1 MPISYADALLRHDRS
16 KAFGDPR
23 DFQTFANDMEQV
35 HPGEGFGEAAK
46 RDGWWTRASTR
57 ADQYVFDPV
66 AEYTT
71 KPLGG
76 AIGELFGHRDIGEQ
90 VGKSLPRALL
100 ETAPLY
106 FLGPEAGIPATAAA
120 LGLTGGLMGAHT
132 YAETGSTAASL
143 ISGVAGVVT
152 PGFGKV
158 FGNVAAKLAGGT
170 RLTGTLGGRLF
181 DEVIPEAAKDYAK
194 VTAGRLVGS
203 QFGMIIPSSAANL
216 ATQRLLNPDQSI
228 DWEHFGVETAIS
240 QIPFTVFDIV
250 KTATSP
256 RTTAETIRP
265 LLDKPKPKITD
276 AIPNVG
282 SAEEQAQMDAAFA
295 QLENVV
301 TNEAST
307 PQEREAA
314 LAAVLHTTND
324 PKTVIGLK
332 KVTPQVDEPVT
343 ITGLG
348 RKQTNGN
355 WKVLVQDVQTAAQL
369 GVEPGQ
375 TVFVNGAE
383 PTATEDGRMSW
394 AVTSK
399 QVNKTVTSPLKP
411 EHFGFETDPNQPK
424 LPEQP
429 VEWNGFSPDEIHTLQ
444 QHGVEPARVDPML
457 DPVANPQGTVAAIAE
472 IQKRNAP
479 LVPVAHAMEE
489 TSGKLVEAQ
498 QKIEA
503 VPTRAEEIP
512 ELIKAYRGT
521 DDFSLELRP
530 DIETG
535 DKVLYASSSKEN
547 AKNYLDPDHG
557 LSAPQGKVF
566 EFAFDPTDVHHF
578 DAKEKAWWQV
588 QEEAFNY
595 AKQNKAK
602 VLAIDNVGDN
612 ADPGDNRLTTTYVVF
627 DKGAI
632 RQTKT
637 LSPKEKITQ
646 LVEQGSTPTQAVEK
660 VRLQTQTPVV
670 DSLQQNRKVLKKDAD
685 KILREAG
692 KLVSTTGEE
701 YGAEKPQLKYGE
713 AIRDENGENFKSRGL
728 AEATRDA
735 DPELVD
741 HVVRDAGVGKGF
753 YLAKPINR
761 EVSLEGT
768 VGHSLEQVLAEPIGR
783 VDERPDVSLQD
794 SVNTISEVLK
804 RPDILDE
811 FLDNNDIAQ
820 SIKEAQTVR
829 QFLSDKM
836 AGKKVDLS
844 KENLTLVSKVLKGTA
859 LWNQRLR
866 NFTLASEM
874 PHDPELVKQ
883 IGFDE
888 SVPEDQRLNRALD
901 HFVAQKDV
909 GVFGDLM
916 TGLRKA
922 VDLSKI
928 KLTSDFREGFY
939 YENGVINV
947 PYLPN
952 RENYGIWSNSLNH
965 EIVHHAT
972 LNALGRTDP
981 AAIQFK
987 STVQQALTA
996 LENSPLI
1003 PKEVRGIMKEF
1014 GGIYEEFRQS
1024 ADSRAFNDKWRAK
1037 VGPQHDEWLDVVYG
1051 LQNPNELIAQM
1062 FSSPKMVEVMRQT
1075 KMPKT
1080 VGQTVMQFFSN
1091 AWNAMFGGKVE
1102 SDNVFG
1108 QVLNHFDNYLSG
1120 VRIRP
1125 TREGIVRAPQE
1136 MYNGRDYLRDALISE
1151 GVRPEGL
1158 ASRMQ
1163 TIEQVFKTGDLLHS
1177 VNGYERE
1184 GNNGI
1189 LPATAEVGKATSEIR
1204 DALTKLPAD
1213 VGTAT
1218 MNLLADE
1225 VPTHQELWNRM
1236 HEDVTIAKDL
1246 YTNIK
1251 KGLVPGKLPEG
1262 AMENIQFAQ
1271 VKLNAMK
1278 RALDKQALAIERFND
1293 LNNFTYEG
1301 IESTLASR
1309 LTSNRLPAPP
1319 DPTGVQDAA
1328 LGLMGLSEIRQKTSE
1343 EELHGVNQI
1352 GPITRNLML
1361 TQHVKK
1367 LFPSFAP
1374 VANHVREHVGRAID
1388 RITTLNLSYAW
1399 DYNSKS
1405 FSKTVAKSNMRV
1417 AQNERLTTAS
1427 SNIKRFANMK
1437 EAGGTEWSWNDPE
1450 VQKELSKFNGPDQ
1463 DAIKLEFDSERAR
1476 HQVWTEQTLPQALT
1490 EINKESTAKVIAA
1503 FNPGMLPDTVRDLSQ
1518 QVYDAVAMFSDPV
1531 QSVVAVQMMQDLGT
1545 KMSPQAL
1552 KAALTHAQGSIAD
1565 VNKHL
1570 EFMRSRPSYVS
1581 EQRYDAHHLVMIG
1594 PDGKQFR
1601 VSRKTK
1607 EELIDIQSREEAKG
1621 SKLVEYVPKSDANTP
1636 AGGVNVDVLNSM
1648 RELDVQSYSRVK
1660 MALEGVDPQIA
1671 ATILSETQRTAQ
1683 YESSANAFKP
1693 VPGVTRKF
1701 VAGREYINMIENAHE
1716 FYVRGNNWL
1725 RHRLTDATTSLDMMH
1740 PEVAGNRTLKQFAEQ
1755 HVQNS
1760 LTPDNPFFRKL
1771 VEATYFQRLA
1781 FSLGNSALESVQNLT
1796 TGMQAVISETGSVGD
1811 AFKFWGGAVKTLMQ
1825 TRFSNDWG
1833 DPDLQWAMDRS
1844 ARLGARG
1851 MAHWNDIIDPDRDTV
1866 FTINQQRMNAPVR
1879 GFQALQYGARK
1890 WATLFQR
1897 YNDNIGMITGFRLGI
1912 EKGMTKEDAFDFAW
1926 DLKERGYY
1934 SGGKAQRP
1942 VGLWSI
1948 KTKPVPQMLS
1958 SLQTYTLGWFSQ
1970 MATDWKVGF
1979 GGHAPGEFT
1988 QVQRQGAKKA
1998 FLYGLGSQAV
2008 LAGALGLPGVGQGMS
2023 LLKQATGV
2031 DLKGQLRGTL
2041 AQLFGED
2048 TENGGLLT
2056 NLALRGGL
2064 AGVSP
2069 IDPSNRA
2076 AVSFPFVGID
2086 PYKGFDLS
2094 QLMGAPGATVSDV
2107 VQGLLAAGRGDFVG
2121 FQKLLPS
2128 VLKPTMGLIQGE
2140 GDVRDRRGTLLQ
2152 TLSPAERFM
2161 TAVGLPSSRIQSA
2174 RDTAEAVKNLNDSAQ
2189 QQHQTFVDQLA
2200 KKVRTGRLQ
2209 EVQQDLLRH
2218 KQENPQVDLGQ
2229 LVKSIAGRV
2238 EAQTVPYDYRRDLN
2252 VAADLHGFGSR
2263 MPSTEVERLQLR
2275 QNVEKNLGLYS
2286 RPNFREEQQAQN
2298 IDAML
2303 NSDPY
2308 QSKGR
2313 AVRQLEQSRRVHSRT
2328 SELYFPASP

>member
-1 MPISYADALLRHDRS
+1 MPISYSDALLRHDRS
-16 KAFGDPR
+16 RAFGDPR

-35 HPGEGFGEAAK
+35 HPGEGFGDAAK

-57 ADQYVFDPV
+57 VDQYVFDPV
-66 AEYTT
+66 AEYST

-76 AIGELFGHRDIGEQ
+76 AIGELFGHRDIGEA
-90 VGKSLPRALL
+90 VGKGLFRSLV

-106 FLGPEAGIPATAAA
+106 LLGPEAGIPATAAA
-120 LGLTGGLMGAHT
+120 LAATGGLMGAHT
-132 YAETGSTAASL
+132 YADTGSAAASL
-143 ISGVAGVVT
+143 ISGVAGAVT

-194 VTAGRLVGS
+194 VTTGRLVGS
-203 QFGMIIPSSAANL
+203 QFGMLIPSFAANL

-250 KTATSP
+250 KTATAP
-256 RTTAETIRP
+256 RTTAEAIRP
-265 LLDKPKPKITD
+265 MLDKPKEKIVDT
-276 AIPNVG
+276 IPSLG

-295 QLENVV
+295 QLANVV
-301 TNEAST
+301 GDESAT
-307 PQEREAA
+307 PQDKEAA
-314 LAAVLHTTND
+314 LAAVLHTSND
-324 PKTVIGLK
+324 PKGVIGLK
-332 KVTPQVDEPVT
+332 KVVPTTDEPVT

-348 RKQTNGN
+348 RKQANGN
-355 WKVLVQDVQTAAQL
+355 WKVLVQDVQTAAKL

-383 PTATEDGRMSW
+383 PKATEDGKMSF
-394 AVTSK
+394 AVTPK
-399 QVNKTVTSPLKP
+399 QINKNVQSPLKP
-411 EHFGFETDPNQPK
+411 EHFGFQEDTNQPK
-424 LPEQP
+424 LPDQP
-429 VEWNGFSPDEIHTLQ
+429 VEWSGFSHDEVQTLKE
-444 QHGVEPARVDPML
+444 HGVEMPPVDPML
-457 DPVANPQGTVAAIAE
+457 DPVKNPQGTVAAIAE

-479 LVPVAHAMEE
+479 LVPIAHAMEE
-489 TSGKLVEAQ
+489 TTGKLTETQ

-512 ELIKAYRGT
+512 EIIKVPDSDNPFLPIKDSPWIT
-521 DDFSLELRP
+521 P
-530 DIETG
+530 DIE
-535 DKVLYASSSKEN
+535 AISSAVRTQN
-547 AKNYLDPDHG
+547 
-557 LSAPQGKVF
+557 GKVF
-566 EFAFDPTDVHHF
+566 TGVEHHTALDKAVEAGEVVEPDHDASVEFGYVTKSGKFVTDEQHS
-578 DAKEKAWWQV
+578 
-588 QEEAFNY
+588 
-595 AKQNKAK
+595 QN
-602 VLAIDNVGDN
+602 VTN
-612 ADPGDNRLTTTYVVF
+612 ARLEYSI
-627 DKGAI
+627 K
-632 RQTKT
+632 
-637 LSPKEKITQ
+637 
-646 LVEQGSTPTQAVEK
+646 QGSTPTQAVEK
-660 VRLQTQTPVV
+660 VRLQTQTPVA
-670 DSLQQNRKVLKKDAD
+670 DSLQQQRKVLKREAD
-685 KILREAG
+685 KVLREAG
-692 KLVSTTGEE
+692 KFVSTTGDEF
-701 YGAEKPQLKYGE
+701 GPEKPQLKYGE
-713 AIRDENGENFKSRGL
+713 PIRDENGKNFATKEL
-728 AEATRDA
+728 AAATKEA
-735 DPELVD
+735 DPELTD
-741 HVVRDAGVGKGF
+741 YVVRDAGKGKGF

-768 VGHSLEQVLAEPIGR
+768 EGHSLEQILTEPLGR

-820 SIKEAQTVR
+820 SIKEAQQVR
-829 QFLSDKM
+829 QLLSDKI
-836 AGKKVDLS
+836 AGKDLP
-844 KENLTLVSKVLKGTA
+844 KEHLPLVSKVLKGTA

-874 PHDPELVKQ
+874 PHDPTLVRE

-888 SVPEDQRLNRALD
+888 SVPEEQRLGRALD
-901 HFVAQKDV
+901 HFIAQKDT
-909 GVFGDLM
+909 GVFGPLM
-916 TGLRKA
+916 EGVKKA
-922 VDLSKI
+922 TDLSKVR
-928 KLTSDFREGFY
+928 LTNDFREGFY
-939 YENGVINV
+939 YDRNRGVINV

-972 LNALGRTDP
+972 AEVMNRTDP
-981 AAIQFK
+981 AAVQFK
-987 STVQQALTA
+987 ATVQQALKTVEA
-996 LENSPLI
+996 SPLI
-1003 PKEVRGIMKEF
+1003 PKVVRNVMKEF
-1014 GGIYEEFRQS
+1014 GGMYEEYVQS
-1024 ADSRAFNDKWRAK
+1024 ADSRAFNEKWRAK
-1037 VGPQHDEWLDVVYG
+1037 VGSEHDEWLDVVYG
-1051 LQNPNELIAQM
+1051 LQNPGELVAQM

-1075 KMPKT
+1075 QMPKT
-1080 VGQTVMQFFSN
+1080 IGQTVMQFFSN
-1091 AWNAMFGGKVE
+1091 AWNRVFGGKVE
-1102 SDNVFG
+1102 TNDAFG
-1108 QVLNHFDNYLSG
+1108 QVLSHFDNYLSG

-1158 ASRMQ
+1158 ASRMD
-1163 TIEQVFKTGDLLHS
+1163 TVEQVFKTGDLLHS
-1177 VNGYERE
+1177 VEGFERE
-1184 GNNGI
+1184 GQNGL
-1189 LPATAEVGKATSEIR
+1189 LPATAEVGKATPEIR

-1218 MNLLADE
+1218 MNLLADD

-1236 HEDVTIAKDL
+1236 NEDTTLAKDL
-1246 YTNIK
+1246 YVNIK

-1262 AMENIQFAQ
+1262 ALEKIQYAQ

-1278 RALDKQALAIERFND
+1278 KALDKQALAIERFND
-1293 LNNFTYEG
+1293 LNNFTYDG
-1301 IESTLASR
+1301 IESTMASR
-1309 LTSNRLPAPP
+1309 LTSKRLPAPP

-1328 LGLMGLSEIRQKTSE
+1328 LGLMGLAEIRQKTSE

-1374 VANHVREHVGRAID
+1374 VANHVREHVGRAIE
-1388 RITTLNLSYAW
+1388 RITTLNLAYAW
-1399 DYNSKS
+1399 DYENKTFSKS
-1405 FSKTVAKSNMRV
+1405 VAKSNMRV

-1437 EAGGTEWSWNDPE
+1437 EAGGTEWNWNDPE
-1450 VQKELSKFNGPDQ
+1450 VQKELSKFNGPDR

-1476 HQVWTEQTLPQALT
+1476 HSVWTEQTLPQALT
-1490 EINKESTAKVIAA
+1490 QINRENTAKVIAA
-1503 FNPGMLPDTVRDLSQ
+1503 FNPGMLPDTARDLSQ
-1518 QVYDAVAMFSDPV
+1518 QVYDAVAMFSDPA

-1545 KMSPQAL
+1545 KMPPQAL

-1565 VNKHL
+1565 VNKHI

-1581 EQRYDAHHLVMIG
+1581 EQRYDAHHLVMVG

-1607 EELIDIQSREEAKG
+1607 EELTDIQSREEGKG
-1621 SKLVEYVPKSDANTP
+1621 SKFVEYIPKSDANTP
-1636 AGGVNVDVLNSM
+1636 AGGVNGAVLDSM
-1648 RELDVQSYSRVK
+1648 RELDVQSYNRVK
-1660 MALEGVDPQIA
+1660 VALEGVDPQVA
-1671 ATILSETQRTAQ
+1671 STVLSETQRVAQ

-1693 VPGVTRKF
+1693 VPGVTRRF

-1781 FSLGNSALESVQNLT
+1781 FSLGNSALEGVQNLT

-1811 AFKFWGGAVKTLMQ
+1811 AFRLWGGAVKQLMT
-1825 TRFSNDWG
+1825 TRLSNNWG
-1833 DPDLQWAMDRS
+1833 DPDLQWAMDRA

-1866 FTINQQRMNAPVR
+1866 FTINQQRMSTPAK

-1890 WATLFQR
+1890 WATQFQR
-1897 YNDNIGMITGFRLGI
+1897 YNDNIGIITGFRLGL
-1912 EKGMTKEDAFDFAW
+1912 EKGMTKEQAFDFAW

-1948 KTKPVPQMLS
+1948 RTKPVPQMLS

-1979 GGHAPGEFT
+1979 GGHAPGEFSP
-1988 QVQRQGAKKA
+1988 VQRQGAKKA

-2008 LAGALGLPGVGQGMS
+2008 LAGALGLPGVGQGMA
-2023 LLKQATGV
+2023 LLKQATGI

-2048 TENGGLLT
+2048 QENGGMLT
-2056 NLALRGGL
+2056 NLAMRGSL
-2064 AGVSP
+2064 AAVSP

-2094 QLMGAPGATVSDV
+2094 SLMGAPGATVSDSV
-2107 VQGLLAAGRGDFVG
+2107 AGLLAAGRGDFVG

-2152 TLSPAERFM
+2152 TLSPAEWFM
-2161 TAVGLPSSRIQSA
+2161 TALGLPSSRIQSA
-2174 RDTAEAVKNLNDSAQ
+2174 RDTAEAVKNLNDAAQ
-2189 QQHQTFVDQLA
+2189 QQHQRFVDQLA
-2200 KKVRTGRLQ
+2200 EKVRTGRLA
-2209 EVQQDLLRH
+2209 EVQQDLVQH
-2218 KQENPQVDLGQ
+2218 KRTNPEVDLQ
-2229 LVKSIAGRV
+2229 SLVRSIAGRV

-2263 MPSTEVERLQLR
+2263 MPSTEVERLKLR
-2275 QNVEKNLGLYS
+2275 QNVEQNLGLYS
-2286 RPNFREEQQAQN
+2286 RPNFREQQRASD
-2298 IDAML
+2298 IDALL

-2313 AVRQLEQSRRVHSRT
+2313 AVRQLEELKRVRSRT
-2328 SELYFPASP
+2328 NELYFPASQ

>member
-1 MPISYADALLRHDRS
+1 MPISYSDALLRHDRS

-23 DFQTFANDMEQV
+23 DFQTFAQDMESL
-35 HPGEGFGEAAK
+35 HPGEGFGEAGK

-66 AEYTT
+66 SEYTT
-71 KPLGG
+71 KPLLG
-76 AIGELFGHRDIGEQ
+76 AVGEMFGHRDIGESI
-90 VGKSLPRALL
+90 GKSLPRALL

-106 FLGPEAGIPATAAA
+106 LLGPEAGIPATIAA
-120 LGLTGGLMGAHT
+120 LAGTGALMGAHT

-143 ISGVAGVVT
+143 ISGVTGAIT

-158 FGNVAAKLAGGT
+158 FGNAAARLAGGT
-170 RLTGTLGGRLF
+170 RLTGTLGGKLF
-181 DEVIPEAAKDYAK
+181 DEVVPEAAKDYAK

-203 QFGMIIPSSAANL
+203 QFGMMIPSAGANL
-216 ATQRLLNPDQSI
+216 AQQRLLNPDKSI

-250 KTATSP
+250 KTATAP
-256 RTTAETIRP
+256 RTTAEAVRP
-265 LLDKPKPKITD
+265 LLDKPKAKTAEYVP
-276 AIPNVG
+276 PVG
-282 SAEEQAQMDAAFA
+282 SAEEQAQMEAAFA

-301 TNEAST
+301 SNEAAT

-314 LAAVLHTTND
+314 LAAVLNTTND
-324 PKTVIGLK
+324 PKGVIGLK
-332 KVTPQVDEPVT
+332 KVTPLTDEPVT

-355 WKVLVQDVQTAAQL
+355 WKVLVQDVQTAAKL

-383 PTATEDGRMSW
+383 PTATEDGRMSF
-394 AVTSK
+394 AVTPK
-399 QVNKTVTSPLKP
+399 QINKNVQSPLKP
-411 EHFGFETDPNQPK
+411 EHFGFTEDPNQPK
-424 LPEQP
+424 LPDQP
-429 VEWNGFSPDEIHTLQ
+429 LEWQGFSPDELTTLKA
-444 QHGVEPARVDPML
+444 HGFEPARVDPMF

-472 IQKRNAP
+472 LQKRNAP
-479 LVPVAHAMEE
+479 LVPIAHAMEE
-489 TSGKLVEAQ
+489 TSSKFVETQ
-498 QKIEA
+498 QKIET

-512 ELIKAYRGT
+512 TI
-521 DDFSLELRP
+521 
-530 DIETG
+530 
-535 DKVLYASSSKEN
+535 
-547 AKNYLDPDHG
+547 
-557 LSAPQGKVF
+557 
-566 EFAFDPTDVHHF
+566 
-578 DAKEKAWWQV
+578 
-588 QEEAFNY
+588 
-595 AKQNKAK
+595 
-602 VLAIDNVGDN
+602 VGDVET
-612 ADPGDNRLTTTYVVF
+612 AKP
-627 DKGAI
+627 
-632 RQTKT
+632 
-637 LSPKEKITQ
+637 KITS
-646 LVEQGSTPTQAVEK
+646 LVDNGSTPTQAVEK

-670 DSLQQNRKVLKKDAD
+670 DTLQQNRKVLKRDAD
-685 KILREAG
+685 KILRGAG

-701 YGAEKPQLKYGE
+701 YGAEKPQLQYGT
-713 AIRDENGENFKSRGL
+713 AVRDENGENFKSRGL

-735 DPELVD
+735 DPALVD

-768 VGHSLEQVLAEPIGR
+768 EGHSLEQVLTEPIGR

-811 FLDNNDIAQ
+811 FLGNNDLAQ

-836 AGKKVDLS
+836 TGKKVDLS
-844 KENLTLVSKVLKGTA
+844 KENLKLVSKVLKGTA
-859 LWNQRLR
+859 LWNQRIR
-866 NFTLASEM
+866 SFTMESEV
-874 PHDPELVKQ
+874 PHDVELTKQ
-883 IGFDE
+883 IGVHE
-888 SVPEDQRLNRALD
+888 
-901 HFVAQKDV
+901 
-909 GVFGDLM
+909 
-916 TGLRKA
+916 
-922 VDLSKI
+922 
-928 KLTSDFREGFY
+928 
-939 YENGVINV
+939 ENGVQKALEWYVGQKDSGVMGELTKGLLAGVKNKPTLTFNPRDGWYYDKAKNEINV
-947 PYLPN
+947 PILP
-952 RENYGIWSNSLNH
+952 IDANH
-965 EIVHHAT
+965 AISAWAPTLAHEFAHAGT
-972 LNALGRTDP
+972 TELLTRTDP
-981 AAIQFK
+981 AAVQFK
-987 STVQQALTA
+987 ATLEQGLTA
-996 LENSPLI
+996 LRQSPTL
-1003 PKEVRGIMKEF
+1003 PQKVRDSIGKVQEWYNEYKQTGDHEKYKSRWDESDLKKEF
-1014 GGIYEEFRQS
+1014 G
-1024 ADSRAFNDKWRAK
+1024 
-1037 VGPQHDEWLDVVYG
+1037 EWGSVLYG
-1051 LQNPNELIAQM
+1051 LVNKEELVGQM
-1062 FSSPKMVEVMRQT
+1062 FSSPELVSLMHNT
-1075 KMPKT
+1075 KMPKSI
-1080 VGQTVMQFFSN
+1080 GKTVMQFFSN
-1091 AWNAMFGGKVE
+1091 AWNRIFGGQVD
-1102 SDNVFG
+1102 SDNVLG
-1108 QVLNHFDNYLSG
+1108 QVLSHFDNYLSG

-1125 TREGIVRAPQE
+1125 TVEGIVRAPQE

-1177 VNGYERE
+1177 VEGYERE
-1184 GNNGI
+1184 GNSGT
-1189 LPATAEVGKATSEIR
+1189 LPATAEVGKVTPEIR
-1204 DALTKLPAD
+1204 DALAKLPAD

-1218 MNLLADE
+1218 MNLLAND

-1246 YTNIK
+1246 YGNIK
-1251 KGLVPGKLPEG
+1251 NGLVPGKLPE
-1262 AMENIQFAQ
+1262 EVFEKIQYAQ

-1278 RALDKQALAIERFND
+1278 KALDKQALAIERFND
-1293 LNNFTYEG
+1293 LNNFTYDG
-1301 IESTLASR
+1301 IESTMASR
-1309 LTSNRLPAPP
+1309 LTSPRLPAPP
-1319 DPTGVQDAA
+1319 DPTGMQDVAQ
-1328 LGLMGLSEIRQKTSE
+1328 GLMGLAEVRQKTSE

-1367 LFPSFAP
+1367 LFPAFAP
-1374 VANHVREHVGRAID
+1374 VANHVREQIGRAIE
-1388 RITTLNLSYAW
+1388 RITTLNLAYAW

-1405 FSKTVAKSNMRV
+1405 FSKAVARSNMRV
-1417 AQNERLTTAS
+1417 GQNDRLSTAS
-1427 SNIKRFANMK
+1427 SNIKRWANVK
-1437 EAGGTEWSWNDPE
+1437 EAAGEDWSWTDPE
-1450 VQKELSKFNGPDQ
+1450 VQKELSKFNGLDK
-1463 DAIKLEFDSERAR
+1463 DAIKQEFDSERAR
-1476 HQVWTEQTLPQALT
+1476 HNVWTEQTLPQALT
-1490 EINKESTAKVIAA
+1490 QINNESTAKVIAA

-1518 QVYDAVAMFSDPV
+1518 QVYDAVAMFADPA

-1552 KAALTHAQGSIAD
+1552 KAALTHAQGSISD

-1581 EQRYDAHHLVMIG
+1581 EQRYDAHHLVMVG

-1607 EELIDIQSREEAKG
+1607 DELIDIQSREEGKG
-1621 SKLVEYVPKSDANTP
+1621 SKFVEYIPKSDANTP
-1636 AGGVNVDVLNSM
+1636 AGGVNSDVLDSM
-1648 RELDVQSYSRVK
+1648 RELDVQSYNRTK
-1660 MALEGVDPQIA
+1660 IALEEVDPQVA
-1671 ATILSETQRTAQ
+1671 STILSETQRTAQ
-1683 YESSANAFKP
+1683 YEASANAFKP
-1693 VPGVTRKF
+1693 VPGVTRRF

-1740 PEVAGNRTLKQFAEQ
+1740 PEVAGNRTLKQFADQ

-1811 AFKFWGGAVKTLMQ
+1811 AFKLWGGAVKQLMQ
-1825 TRFSNDWG
+1825 TRLSNDWG
-1833 DPDLQWAMDRS
+1833 DPDLQWAMDK
-1844 ARLGARG
+1844 AAHLGARG

-1866 FTINQQRMNAPVR
+1866 FTINQQSMNIPQK
-1879 GFQALQYGARK
+1879 GFSAIHYGARK

-1897 YNDNIGMITGFRLGI
+1897 YNDNIGMITGFRLGL
-1912 EKGMTKEDAFDFAW
+1912 EKGMSKEDAFDFAW

-1979 GGHAPGEFT
+1979 GGHAPGEFST
-1988 QVQRQGAKKA
+1988 TQRQGAKKA

-2008 LAGALGLPGVGQGMS
+2008 LAGALGLPGIGQGMS
-2023 LLKQATGV
+2023 LLKQATGI

-2048 TENGGLLT
+2048 QENGGILT
-2056 NLALRGGL
+2056 NLAMRGGL

-2076 AVSFPFVGID
+2076 AISFPFVGID

-2094 QLMGAPGATVSDV
+2094 QLMGAPGATVSDAV
-2107 VQGLLAAGRGDFVG
+2107 AGLLAAGKGDFVG

-2128 VLKPTMGLIQGE
+2128 VLKPGMGLIHGE
-2140 GDVRDRRGTLLQ
+2140 GDVRDKRGALLQ
-2152 TLSPAERFM
+2152 TLTPAERFM
-2161 TAVGLPSSRIQSA
+2161 TAIGLPSSRIQSA
-2174 RDTAEAVKNLNDSAQ
+2174 RDTAEAVKNLNDAAQ

-2200 KKVRTGRLQ
+2200 EKVRSGRLP
-2209 EVQQDLLRH
+2209 EVQQALLQH
-2218 KQENPQVDLGQ
+2218 KRENSEVDLGQ

-2263 MPSTEVERLQLR
+2263 MPSTEMERLKLR
-2275 QNVEKNLGLYS
+2275 QNVEQNLGLFS
-2286 RPNFREEQQAQN
+2286 RPNFREEQRAGE
-2298 IDAML
+2298 IDALL

-2313 AVRQLEQSRRVHSRT
+2313 AVQQLEVLKRARSRT
-2328 SELYFPASP
+2328 NELYFPASQ